1 MPYWKMVLGING
13 GAIAVPSLVLGFA
26 ARTKSNA
33 TSCSCPP
40 TVLMYYVRNECLDV
54 LLPTYSSAGQ
64 DLVPPC
70 PQNTSHARYADVS
83 SARLPTVSP
92 GFSVEHVSFH
102 FEKCIRSRQLS
113 DVYCTSVEPSHHR
126 LVLPIARSSLPW
138 LSGLQATSALCVH
151 RSFLPRVCGPTA
163 AFSRPVDGHGKK
175 SPPISLHFWLN
186 PRNS

>member
-1 MPYWKMVLGING
+1 MVLGING

-70 PQNTSHARYADVS
+70 PQHTNHTRYADVS
-83 SARLPTVSP
+83 SARLLTASP
-92 GFSVEHVSFH
+92 GLSVEHVSFH
-102 FEKCIRSRQLS
+102 FEKRIRSRQLS
-113 DVYCTSVEPSHHR
+113 DVFCTSVEPSHHR
-126 LVLPIARSSLPW
+126 LVLPIARSSPPPVVWVASHLG
-138 LSGLQATSALCVH
+138 SV
-151 RSFLPRVCGPTA
+151 RSSEFFAPRVRANRCIFPASGRT
-163 AFSRPVDGHGKK
+163 
-175 SPPISLHFWLN
+175 
-186 PRNS
+186 